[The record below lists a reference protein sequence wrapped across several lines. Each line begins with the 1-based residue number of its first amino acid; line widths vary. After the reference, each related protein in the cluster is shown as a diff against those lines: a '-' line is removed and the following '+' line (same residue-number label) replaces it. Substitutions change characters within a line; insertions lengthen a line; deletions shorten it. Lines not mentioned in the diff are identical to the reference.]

1 MWSLWERT
9 GLSQSSR
16 LHHAVEQC
24 GLAGAEHRA
33 WSLRTRCLCCMP
45 TGLLGPGPADWVPSS
60 SWCTDSGLLPAV
72 IWFSAVGERAFMLW
86 DCSVVP
92 REAHSMWASLQS
104 WLQKHPSDLK
114 SNTGMLIE
122 SQFPF
127 IGQRDISWFTFFS
140 CISSHLASFLFDSV
154 NSNAFPLSLF
164 LWELIGSPLSIGGY
178 NYSH

>member
-60 SWCTDSGLLPAV
+60 SWCTDSGLLTAV

-114 SNTGMLIE
+114 SNTGMLIV
-122 SQFPF
+122 SVPF
-127 IGQRDISWFTFFS
+127 YRTKGHKLIYIFFM
-140 CISSHLASFLFDSV
+140 HF
-154 NSNAFPLSLF
+154 LSLGF
-164 LWELIGSPLSIGGY
+164 IFVWLCEFKCFST
-178 NYSH
+178 